1 LSGGS
6 VPTTDSLVLCLVE
19 LNAILGVDARN
30 LTLRAQSGVITQ
42 RIDEAAGTVVTRRHF
57 DTQFVASH
65 LGRPPEL
72 DRHLRRERGKIIARD
87 KRDVGAERGTQRG
100 RRLAGD
106 QTSAMQNRDAIAAFG
121 LVKQMGGYNNS
132 HSGCGAQLVESKAQ
146 ARTCRRIEPR
156 RRLVEEQNART
167 RQQALGNFHAP
178 LQTSGQSLH
187 AVIETVCHAQRLQRR
202 KQTLLQFRAAQPV
215 KVARTAEVFR
225 DGQLRIERRRLED
238 NTEMLA
244 HLDGFMHH
252 IVAADARRAGGWG
265 QQRGQNP
272 EERRLTTA
280 IGSEQAEHF
289 AVTDG

>member
-1 LSGGS
+1 
-6 VPTTDSLVLCLVE
+6 
-19 LNAILGVDARN
+19 
-30 LTLRAQSGVITQ
+30 
-42 RIDEAAGTVVTRRHF
+42 
-57 DTQFVASH
+57 
-65 LGRPPEL
+65 
-72 DRHLRRERGKIIARD
+72 
-87 KRDVGAERGTQRG
+87 
-100 RRLAGD
+100 
-106 QTSAMQNRDAIAAFG
+106 MQNRDTIAAFG
-121 LVKQMGGYNNS
+121 LVEQMGGYNNS
-132 HSGCGAQLVESKAQ
+132 HSGCGAQLVESEAQ

-244 HLDGFMHH
+244 HLDSFMHH
-252 IVAADARRAGGWG
+252 IVAADARRAGGRG
-265 QQRGQNP
+265 QQSGQNP
-272 EERRLTTA
+272 EERCLA
-280 IGSEQAEHF
+280 AAVGSEQAEHF
-289 AVTDG
+289 AVADGQRHVGQSRARSEVAPQSPGFNCVAHSVTASGAGAGGGYVTTRTSWAGAGPRKIAAA